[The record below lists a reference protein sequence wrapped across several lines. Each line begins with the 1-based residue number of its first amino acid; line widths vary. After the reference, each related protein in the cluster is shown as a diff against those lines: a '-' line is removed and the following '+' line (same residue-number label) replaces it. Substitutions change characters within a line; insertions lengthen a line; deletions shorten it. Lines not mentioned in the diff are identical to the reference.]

1 MSKSVCITCGPAHE
15 PVDGV
20 RRLTNFSTGEIGA
33 VLSLAFL
40 EAGWRVLCLR
50 GEGATFPMPSGS
62 EVMPFSTNR
71 SVEEHFRRLPFTP
84 DAVFHAAALGD
95 FVVSGVE
102 GGSGKKLESRSGE
115 ILLRLS
121 PAPKVLPVL
130 RELFPG
136 SYLVGWKYELD
147 GGREQA
153 LARGRRQI
161 EEARTDACVVN
172 GAAFGPGFGF
182 LGADGGF
189 VEYADKAA
197 LAAGL
202 VTAATGVCRA
212 R

>member
-1 MSKSVCITCGPAHE
+1 MQKSVCITCGPAYE

-33 VLSLAFL
+33 VLSAVFL
-40 EAGWRVLCLR
+40 KAGWRVLCLR
-50 GEGATFPMPSGS
+50 GEGATFPMPAGID
-62 EVMPFSTNR
+62 VLPFSTNR
-71 SVEEHFRRLPFTP
+71 SVEALFRGLSVAP

-95 FVVSGVE
+95 FVVGGVE
-102 GGSGKKLESRSGE
+102 GAAGRKLESRSGE
-115 ILLRLS
+115 VLLRLS

-130 RELFPG
+130 RDLFPD

-147 GGREQA
+147 GGRGQA

-172 GAAFGPGFGF
+172 GAAFGSGFGL
-182 LGADGGF
+182 LGKDGSL
-189 VEYADKAA
+189 VEYADKAG

-202 VTAATGVCRA
+202 VESAMERCA
-212 R
+212 